1 MTHLPRNPTLAPRT
15 ASQAEQD
22 RPEPNWGQKRT
33 RPLPIKPA
41 YLTSE
46 QLAASRAACGV
57 RPLVRK

>member
-1 MTHLPRNPTLAPRT
+1 MTHLPRHPPVAPQT
-15 ASQAEQD
+15 STQDD

-41 YLTSE
+41 YLTAE